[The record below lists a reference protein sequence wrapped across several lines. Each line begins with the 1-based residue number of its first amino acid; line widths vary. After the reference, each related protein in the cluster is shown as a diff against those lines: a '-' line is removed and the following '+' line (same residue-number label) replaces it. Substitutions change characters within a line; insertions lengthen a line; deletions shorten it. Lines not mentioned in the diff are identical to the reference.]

1 MVLEGDP
8 LKGVGDYLKTVPMD
22 SSIFVFDE
30 LKDNGK
36 AVSLNLMSGRPVK

>member
-1 MVLEGDP
+1 MVLEGDS
-8 LKGVGDYLKTVPMD
+8 LKGVGDYLKAVSMD
-22 SSIFVFDE
+22 SNKFVFDE